1 MGIRSKVADSYNVE
15 NKIVDNGNEDKSFFA
30 SLFKKKEKK
39 PKPNMVSLKELVNI
53 NHIKANEIN

>member
-15 NKIVDNGNEDKSFFA
+15 KKMADEGNEDKSFFG

-53 NHIKANEIN
+53 ISY

>member
-15 NKIVDNGNEDKSFFA
+15 KKIVDKENEDKSFIA

-39 PKPNMVSLKELVNI
+39 PKPNMVSLKELVI
-53 NHIKANEIN
+53 IKSY